1 VNPSHSGTLWL
12 HAGVLSV
19 LILILAFTQTA
30 HAEPWGPWSKSP
42 DAPVILSP
50 ADREPIRDKS
60 EQPAHPVAATPF
72 LWLLAFYQNVISPVN
87 SGRCPMYPTCSQ
99 YSVQAIRKHGPIVG
113 IVMTADRL
121 IHERDEQEYAPLIK
135 VGSRYRFDDS
145 VRNNDF
151 WWYHE

>member
-1 VNPSHSGTLWL
+1 VNSSNLRNSR
-12 HAGVLSV
+12 LSPGILSI
-19 LILILAFTQTA
+19 LILIFVFAQTA
-30 HAEPWGPWSKSP
+30 RAEPWGPWSKSS
-42 DAPVILSP
+42 DIPVILSP

-60 EQPAHPVAATPF
+60 EQPVHPVAATPF
-72 LWLLAFYQNVISPVN
+72 LWLLTFYQKVIGPVN

-99 YSVQAIRKHGPIVG
+99 YSVQAIRKHGPFVG

-151 WWYHE
+151 WWYNE

>member
-1 VNPSHSGTLWL
+1 VNPSNLRNSRLNTGI
-12 HAGVLSV
+12 LSILV
-19 LILILAFTQTA
+19 LILVFAQTA
-30 HAEPWGPWSKSP
+30 HAEPWGPWSKSS

-50 ADREPIRDKS
+50 SDREPIRDKS

-72 LWLLAFYQNVISPVN
+72 LWLLTFYQKVIGPVN

-135 VGSRYRFDDS
+135 VGSRYRFDDP

-151 WWYHE
+151 WWFAE